1 MKHKKLSQKW
11 QGICEYK
18 YSLRQTH
25 KKTKTGEAKIL
36 HKANSPWQEIAFL
49 FHYCMSVL
57 PNIYKF
63 RGHLDI
69 KSNKIS
75 QILKKINLSWLHIC
89 EKKYTHSVLCSQGD
103 KWLRTLAS
111 WNTQHTC
118 GPRSSGWELLL
129 KSMLKGYLFCCRAR
143 PFTFFLHDLFW
154 QGCQIYDPQ
163 NFTNIWFLHLI
174 LKIWA

>member
-57 PNIYKF
+57 PNLYKF
-63 RGHLDI
+63 SEHIDI
-69 KSNKIS
+69 K
-75 QILKKINLSWLHIC
+75 LSRGEIR
-89 EKKYTHSVLCSQGD
+89 VANFIPPANGASQGIYF
-103 KWLRTLAS
+103 LA
-111 WNTQHTC
+111 
-118 GPRSSGWELLL
+118 
-129 KSMLKGYLFCCRAR
+129 KV
-143 PFTFFLHDLFW
+143 
-154 QGCQIYDPQ
+154 
-163 NFTNIWFLHLI
+163 WF
-174 LKIWA
+174 